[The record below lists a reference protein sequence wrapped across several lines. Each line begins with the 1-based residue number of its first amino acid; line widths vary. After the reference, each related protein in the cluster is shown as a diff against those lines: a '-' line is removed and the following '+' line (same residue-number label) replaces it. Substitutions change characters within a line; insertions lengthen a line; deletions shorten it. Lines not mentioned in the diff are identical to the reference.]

1 MMLYFVF
8 IAHYVNICQQRP
20 FGWHLLWCSG
30 FFFFM
35 SLDRLWK
42 MLVSFCTRLATKH
55 VDAYTSIFG
64 EMEVLMGSREARKA
78 SRSQDPNNR
87 IISITYTRR
96 RVSNK
101 NHQHKTLLQLQRYN
115 YTFGWKYFE
124 GLWKKKTCTVSV
136 TGKSARTRKN
146 LNVLP
151 QLWVITYLSLIFQ
164 FCQISYWLMIFRPA
178 IGKCI
183 GGRVYRGADSY

>member
-1 MMLYFVF
+1 MWIF
-8 IAHYVNICQQRP
+8 ANKD
-20 FGWHLLWCSG
+20 LLAGIFCDALDV
-30 FFFFM
+30 FFFM

-96 RVSNK
+96 RISHK
-101 NHQHKTLLQLQRYN
+101 NHQHEPLLQLQRYN
-115 YTFGWKYFE
+115 YTFWLKIFWMVMKQKRKKGKQTNMHCFSRREEELLLIPEHSLGFPCFLWFE
-124 GLWKKKTCTVSV
+124 K
-136 TGKSARTRKN
+136 
-146 LNVLP
+146 
-151 QLWVITYLSLIFQ
+151 QLKDYKPDCS
-164 FCQISYWLMIFRPA
+164 
-178 IGKCI
+178 
-183 GGRVYRGADSY
+183 